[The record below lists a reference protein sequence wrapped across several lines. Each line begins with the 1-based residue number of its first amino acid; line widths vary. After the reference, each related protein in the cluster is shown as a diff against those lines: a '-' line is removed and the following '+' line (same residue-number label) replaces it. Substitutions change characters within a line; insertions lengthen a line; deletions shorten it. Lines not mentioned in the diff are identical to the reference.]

1 MTEISPFPSDI
12 ATDTIR
18 VQLLKID
25 RERKLLI
32 CVRAEDPG
40 MPLIARYGISPEN
53 SAFTASVERFRE
65 GANLNLVDC
74 VIDGD
79 GFLIPNYIILEP
91 DYLIDASAI
100 AECFQDYAI
109 SPLHYFRNKFEEK
122 ENRSYLL
129 LGNLAN
135 FFLDELVFANNPEEV
150 SFREVFLRS
159 FKQSPF
165 EYTSCEDI
173 RSESD
178 FRTFME
184 KARNQFD
191 NIKRV
196 IREDFPGRGIDLHHC
211 TLEPSFFCERFGFQG
226 RLDLLQPYSEE
237 TDVRIVELKSG
248 RLPFPAFD
256 LNKITLNHEVQTAVY
271 RLMIETVFGE
281 QAQGVDAA
289 ILYSAGCRP
298 GENLRTAAVDGELE
312 KSILNLRNLIVA
324 NEQILIEGENRDAA
338 ALFQSLFLL
347 IQTRQKLPTFFIGK
361 IERIHTLLSGCSE
374 TELTFFYRYIR
385 FISRELYHQKIGD
398 IAYETPTGTA
408 SLWNSDFSERAD
420 ALDLLFNLSIIHID
434 DSGHDM
440 TILFARNPTENDIV
454 NFREG
459 EICIV
464 YPRKDDKDTVLNRQ
478 ILKGTVA
485 RITTESVEV
494 RFRYKQKN
502 HRFFEENRLWAIE
515 HDSLDTTYNSMYK
528 GLFSFL
534 TASTRK
540 KEILMGVKPPGTNI
554 GIPDR
559 GDCRE
564 ERYTRETGQEA
575 GYPEENYPENI
586 IRNAMYAEDYFL
598 IVGPPG
604 TGKTSIFARR
614 LIEEYHAQPSK
625 NIMVLAYTNRA
636 VDELC
641 EAINAA
647 FGCRKG
653 ECDAYIRVGTELSC
667 AETYRHR
674 LLQRI
679 LEKATDRES
688 LRDEIERTRIY
699 VSTLA
704 SMNGRMELFNLKHFH
719 VAIID
724 EASQILE
731 PQIIGLLTRFDRFI
745 MIGDHNQLSTI
756 VLQDRK
762 FSAINEPALCEA
774 GFMDCRDSLF
784 ERLLRHC
791 KANGWHHAYA
801 QLSRQGRMHNDIA
814 TFPAKSFYSGNLFPV
829 LDWQSSAWKLHSPS
843 DNHFEQWIATERT
856 VFFSTEK
863 INGSSTS
870 DKINEAEA
878 NLIITLLTA
887 IRNVYEAN
895 GMIFNTSA
903 IGIIAPYR
911 NQIALIKHKLSLSNI
926 PDWEKIMVD
935 TVERYQGSQRDIMLI
950 SFCANKPY
958 QMHFLCNPN
967 HDATV
972 DRKLNVAITRARQQ
986 LFLVGN
992 ATILRESPVYAAL
1005 LDFYKEKNRYSV
1017 LIP

>member
-1 MTEISPFPSDI
+1 MTEFSLFPSDI
-12 ATDTIR
+12 TTDTLR

-25 RERKLLI
+25 REGKLLI
-32 CVRAEDPG
+32 CVRTEDPG
-40 MPLIARYGISPEN
+40 IPLIARYGISPEN

-79 GFLIPNYIILEP
+79 GFLLPNYIILEP

-100 AECFQDYAI
+100 AECFQDYSI

-135 FFLDELVFANNPEEV
+135 FFLDELVFADNPEDV
-150 SFREVFLRS
+150 SFRDVFLRS

-184 KARNQFD
+184 KARTQFE

-196 IREDFPGRGIDLHHC
+196 IREDFPGRGINLHHC

-237 TDVRIVELKSG
+237 TDARIVELKSG
-248 RLPFPAFD
+248 KLPFPSYD
-256 LNKITLNHEVQTAVY
+256 HNKITLNHEVQTAVY

-281 QAQGVDAA
+281 QAQGIDAS

-324 NEQILIEGENRDAA
+324 NEQILIQGENRDAE
-338 ALFQSLFLL
+338 ALFQSLFHL
-347 IQTRQKLPTFFIGK
+347 IQTRQKLPAFFIEK

-374 TELTFFYRYIR
+374 TELTFFYRYVR

-408 SLWNSDFSERAD
+408 SLWNSNFNERAE
-420 ALDLLFNLSIIHID
+420 ALDVLFNLSIKHID
-434 DSGHDM
+434 DAGHDM
-440 TILFARNPTENDIV
+440 TILFARNHTENDIV

-459 EICIV
+459 DICIV
-464 YPRKDDKDTVLNRQ
+464 YPKKDDKDTVLNRQ
-478 ILKGTVA
+478 ILKGTIA
-485 RITTESVEV
+485 RITSESVEV

-502 HRFFEENRLWAIE
+502 RRFFEENQLWVIE

-528 GLFSFL
+528 SLFSFL

-540 KEILMGVKPPGTNI
+540 KEVLMGVKPPGCTEI
-554 GIPDR
+554 S
-559 GDCRE
+559 
-564 ERYTRETGQEA
+564 
-575 GYPEENYPENI
+575 YPKADYPENI
-586 IRNAMYAEDYFL
+586 IRKAMCAEDYFL

-614 LIEEYHAQPSK
+614 LIEEFHAQPK
-625 NIMVLAYTNRA
+625 MNIMVLAYTNRA

-667 AETYRHR
+667 AKTYRHR

-679 LEKATDRES
+679 SEKATDRES
-688 LRDEIERTRIY
+688 LRHEIEGTRIY
-699 VSTLA
+699 ISTLA
-704 SMNGRMELFNLKHFH
+704 SINGRMELFKLKHFD

-731 PQIIGLLTRFDRFI
+731 PQIIGLLPRLDRFI

-756 VLQDRK
+756 VLQDRQ
-762 FSAINEPALCEA
+762 FSGIKEPVLQKS
-774 GFMDCRDSLF
+774 GFTDCRDSLF
-784 ERLLRHC
+784 ERLLHRC
-791 KANGWHHAYA
+791 QAKGWNHAYA
-801 QLSRQGRMHNDIA
+801 QLTQQGRMHNDIA
-814 TFPAKSFYSGNLFPV
+814 AFPAKSFYSGNLFPA
-829 LDWQSSAWKLHSPS
+829 LDWQSSAWKLQCPS
-843 DNHFEQWIATERT
+843 DNHFDRWIASERT
-856 VFFSTEK
+856 AFFSTEK
-863 INGSSTS
+863 INAPTPS
-870 DKINEAEA
+870 DKINETEA
-878 NLIITLLTA
+878 DLIISLL
-887 IRNVYEAN
+887 ISLRKVYRAN
-895 GMIFNTSA
+895 RKIFDSRS

-911 NQIALIKHKLSLSNI
+911 NQIALIKHKLSLAGI
-926 PDWEKIMVD
+926 PDWENIMVD
-935 TVERYQGSQRDIMLI
+935 TVERYQGSQRDVILI
-950 SFCANKPY
+950 SLCANEPY
-958 QMHFLCNPN
+958 QMNFLCNPN
-967 HDATV
+967 HNGTV

-992 ATILRESPVYAAL
+992 APILRKSPVYAAL
-1005 LDFYKEKNRYSV
+1005 INFYREKNRYSV
-1017 LIP
+1017 ITR